1 MFGRL
6 MPREGRFFELFDS
19 HAEEVVKGARMLVTL
34 LDNIAAPAES
44 AKAIDHHETRAD
56 RITHDAVS
64 LLHRTF
70 ITPFDREDI
79 HKLITRMD
87 DILDLIQDVAES
99 LFLYDVRRL
108 TPEAKQL
115 AELSVMGCERVQA
128 AVALLSDMRN
138 AKAILQTCQEI
149 DRIETDAD
157 RVMRSAMSKL
167 FRNEPDVRE
176 VIKLRAIYEQLET
189 VTDRCDDVA
198 NILEGIVLENS

>member
-6 MPREGRFFELFDS
+6 MPREGRFFELFNS
-19 HAEEVVKGARMLVTL
+19 HADEVVKGARMLVTL
-34 LDNIAAPAES
+34 LDNISSPSES
-44 AKAIDHHETRAD
+44 AQAIDHHETRAD

-99 LFLYDVRRL
+99 LYLYDVHRL
-108 TPEAKQL
+108 TPEARQL
-115 AELSVMGCERVQA
+115 AELSVMGCERVQS

-149 DRIETDAD
+149 DRIETEAD

-176 VIKLRAIYEQLET
+176 VIKLRAIYEQLEM

-198 NILEGIVLENS
+198 NIVEGIVLENS